1 MARLSLQEASVRV
14 RQLARAGL
22 DAHAFF
28 ERAGETVAR
37 AVPIGGAPPFWNT
50 IDPSSQLIT
59 SIHFSGEC
67 FFDLGGQMAWE
78 YIADDVNKTADVIAN
93 QRGVQTLHE
102 VTGGKPE
109 RSSVFREYLRPNGID
124 QEVAVALR
132 ARTGEAW
139 GTLRLNRS
147 PGQPEFSAHELA
159 FLRSLAP
166 YLAEGVHRALSL
178 GEAVEPDWP
187 DAPGLVVLGD
197 GLSVE
202 SISVDA
208 IRWLGELTGDA
219 GDMPAAVLSVAAQTM
234 NPDGPA
240 LVRLRADTGRWF
252 VLHGTSMTT
261 PAGHRVAVIIQPAAH
276 ARISSVLMAAYGLTR
291 REREVTRLVLMGR
304 STAMIADELVIA
316 PVTVQQHLK
325 SIFAKTGVRSRR
337 DLVCT
342 VFADHYDARV
352 RDNEKRRVAARPA
365 RGGPKAPATGR
376 QGSRTTNRS
385 ASVVST

>member
-1 MARLSLQEASVRV
+1 MARLSMEEASVRL

-28 ERAGETVAR
+28 EAAGETVAR

-59 SIHFSGEC
+59 SIHFSGVC

-102 VTGGKPE
+102 VTGGNPE

-147 PGQPEFSAHELA
+147 PGQPEFSAHELT

-166 YLAEGVHRALSL
+166 HLAEGVHRALLL

-187 DAPGLVVLGD
+187 DAPGLVVFGD

-202 SISVDA
+202 SISMDA
-208 IRWLGELTGDA
+208 NRWLGELTGES
-219 GDMPAAVLSVAAQTM
+219 GGIPAAVLSVAARTS

-261 PAGHRVAVIIQPAAH
+261 PAGHRTAVIIQPAAPS
-276 ARISSVLMAAYGLTR
+276 RISSVLMAAYGLTR
-291 REREVTRLVLMGR
+291 REREITRLVLMGR

-325 SIFAKTGVRSRR
+325 SIFAKTGVSSRR

-342 VFADHYDARV
+342 VFVDHYDARV

-365 RGGPKAPATGR
+365 RGGPTAPATSQ
-376 QGSRTTNRS
+376 QGSANDEPFCDQR
-385 ASVVST
+385 

>member
-1 MARLSLQEASVRV
+1 MARLSMEETSDRI

-22 DAHAFF
+22 DADAFF
-28 ERAGETVAR
+28 EAAGETVAR

-50 IDPSSQLIT
+50 IDPSSHLIT
-59 SIHFSGEC
+59 SIHFNGEC
-67 FFDLGGQMAWE
+67 FFDLGAQMAWE

-102 VTGGKPE
+102 VTDGNPE
-109 RSSVFREYLRPNGID
+109 RSSVFREYLRPNGIA

-147 PGQPEFSAHELA
+147 PGQPEFSAHELT
-159 FLRSLAP
+159 FLRSLATH
-166 YLAEGVHRALSL
+166 LAEGVHRALL
-178 GEAVEPDWP
+178 VGEAAEPDWP

-197 GLSVE
+197 RLSVE
-202 SISVDA
+202 SISADA
-208 IRWLGELTGDA
+208 NRWLGELTGDSS
-219 GDMPAAVLSVAAQTM
+219 GIPAAVLSVAAQTSS
-234 NPDGPA
+234 PGGPA
-240 LVRLRADTGRWF
+240 FARLRADTGRWF
-252 VLHGTSMTT
+252 VLHGTSVTT
-261 PAGHRVAVIIQPAAH
+261 PAGQRAAVIIQPAAR

-291 REREVTRLVLMGR
+291 REREITRLVLMGR
-304 STAMIADELVIA
+304 STAMVADELHIA

-342 VFADHYDARV
+342 VFVDHYDPRV

-365 RGGPKAPATGR
+365 RGGPIAPATT
-376 QGSRTTNRS
+376 QQES
-385 ASVVST
+385 ANGEPSCDQR